1 MNYSD
6 FCMSSRFTIPWNS
19 LKYKYEY
26 GINSDEFSLYQL
38 LVDQVYLLALNLNL
52 NFKLCE
58 ALAMTHGF
66 GFCDGGSASWNAV
79 REYFTG
85 YDVDGI
91 RLDIIKN
98 RVKNVKN
105 LADEKFLG
113 YVTELFIGDSLTKE
127 VRLVKESYKIVK
139 SLQPI
144 KNYNLELYYDLVDK
158 AFKELK
164 DKAICDIYYIDI
176 NKYIPLDMPEFKS
189 ELRKEEKNNYFDTI
203 KDILEDNKK
212 NHKDD
217 FIYYTIYHL
226 LDE

>member
-1 MNYSD
+1 MDYSD
-6 FCMSSRFTIPWNS
+6 FCMSSRFSIPWNS

-58 ALAMTHGF
+58 ALAMAHGF

-91 RLDIIKN
+91 RLDIIKK

-113 YVTELFIGDSLTKE
+113 YVTELFVGDSLTKE
-127 VRLVKESYKIVK
+127 VRLVRQSYEIVK

-144 KNYNLELYYDLVDK
+144 KNYDINVYYDLVDK

-164 DKAICDIYYIDI
+164 DNANSNVYCIDI
-176 NKYIPLDMPEFKS
+176 NKYIPIDMPKLESKLN
-189 ELRKEEKNNYFDTI
+189 EEEKNNYFNNI

-226 LDE
+226 IDE